1 VLQTTSLFELEENV
15 MNVPELVMPGG
26 DLEKVK
32 VAALFGADAV
42 YMGGPHFSL
51 RAYAGNLD
59 SEDMNEAIA
68 FLQQRGKKAYIT
80 VNIIAKNR
88 DLAALPAYLEELA
101 SLKPDALIVSDL
113 GVMRLARR
121 YAPDLPLTISTQ
133 ANVCNYEAA
142 AAFADLGAQRLV
154 LARELDLDEIEEIRR
169 KMNIEL
175 ELFVHGAMCVA
186 FSGRCLLSHYMTGRS
201 ANQGACAHPCRYS
214 YALQEEKRPGQYFP
228 IHEDPRGTYILNSR
242 DLCLLRHLPRLIEM
256 GIDAFKVE
264 GRMKSPLY
272 LASTAGVYRQAIERY
287 TATGK
292 AFEPDELE
300 TWLRELERTATR
312 PFTSAFIDHDQEMQD
327 VDKGSKGEKAEFCGI
342 VKGFNPLGFLEVE
355 QRANFGP
362 GDTLELLLPG
372 GEAKPLS
379 LAILYNRDMEPMDRA
394 RHARQRVYIPSP
406 EAVPE
411 YSVLRRII
419 KQDEP

>member
-1 VLQTTSLFELEENV
+1 
-15 MNVPELVMPGG
+15 MNIPELVMPGG

-32 VAALFGADAV
+32 VAALFGADSV
-42 YMGGPHFSL
+42 YLGGPNFSL

-59 SEDMNEAIA
+59 RESMNEAVS
-68 FLQQRGKKAYIT
+68 FLHQRGNKAYIT
-80 VNIIAKNR
+80 VNVIAQNS
-88 DLAALPAYLEELA
+88 DLSALPAYLEELA
-101 SLKPDALIVSDL
+101 ALRPDSLIISDL

-142 AAFADLGAQRLV
+142 AAFAELGAKRLV
-154 LARELDLDEIEEIRR
+154 LARELTLDEIEEIRR
-169 KMNIEL
+169 KIDIEL

-214 YALQEEKRPGQYFP
+214 YALQEEKRLGQYFP
-228 IHEDPRGTYILNSR
+228 IHEDQRGTYILNSR
-242 DLCLLRHLPRLIEM
+242 DLCLLCYIPQLIEL
-256 GIDAFKVE
+256 GINAFKVE

-272 LASTAGVYRQAIERY
+272 LASTAGIYRQAVDQY
-287 TATGK
+287 AATGRG
-292 AFEPDELE
+292 FGQNELE
-300 TWLRELERTATR
+300 SWLRELERTATR
-312 PFTSAFIDHDQEMQD
+312 PFTTAFIDHDREMQD
-327 VDKGSKGEKAEFCGI
+327 IDKSSMGERAEFCGI

-362 GDTLELLLPG
+362 GDPLELLLPG
-372 GEAKPLS
+372 GEVKPLALS
-379 LAILYNRDMEPMDRA
+379 ILYDRDMEPIDRA

-411 YSVLRRII
+411 YSILRRIVN
-419 KQDEP
+419 QNEQ

>member
-1 VLQTTSLFELEENV
+1 
-15 MNVPELVMPGG
+15 MNSPELVMPGG
-26 DLEKVK
+26 NLEKVK

-42 YMGGPHFSL
+42 YMGGPNFSL

-59 SEDMNEAIA
+59 GENMKEAVD
-68 FLQQRGKKAYIT
+68 FLHHRDKKAYIT
-80 VNIIAKNR
+80 VNVIAKNS
-88 DLAALPAYLEELA
+88 DLANLPAYLEELA
-101 SLKPDALIVSDL
+101 ALKPDSLIVSDL

-121 YAPDLPLTISTQ
+121 FAPDLPLTISTQ

-142 AAFADLGAQRLV
+142 AAFADLGAKRLV

-169 KMNIEL
+169 KIDIEL

-186 FSGRCLLSHYMTGRS
+186 ISGRCLLSHYMTGRS

-214 YALQEEKRPGQYFP
+214 YALQEEKRPGQYYP
-228 IHEDPRGTYILNSR
+228 IHEDQRGTYILNSR
-242 DLCLLRHLPRLIEM
+242 DLCLLSYVPRFIDL
-256 GIDAFKVE
+256 GINAFKVE

-272 LASTAGVYRQAIERY
+272 LASTAGVYRQAIEHY
-287 TATGK
+287 TANHK
-292 AFEPDELE
+292 AFAQDELE
-300 TWLRELERTATR
+300 TWKRELGRTATR
-312 PFTSAFIDHDQEMQD
+312 PFTTAFVDCDQEMQD
-327 VDKGSKGEKAEFCGI
+327 AGKIAQVERAEFCGI

-362 GDTLELLLPG
+362 GDSLELLLPG
-372 GEAKPLS
+372 GEIMPISLS
-379 LAILYNRDMEPMDRA
+379 IIYNRDMEPVDRA
-394 RHARQRVYIPSP
+394 RHARQRIYIPSS

-419 KQDEP
+419 NQDEH